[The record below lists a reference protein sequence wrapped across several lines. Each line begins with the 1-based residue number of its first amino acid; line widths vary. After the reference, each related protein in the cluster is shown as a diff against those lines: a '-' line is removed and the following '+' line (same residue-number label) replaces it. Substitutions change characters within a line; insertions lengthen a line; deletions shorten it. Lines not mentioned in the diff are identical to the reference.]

1 MLVCGKFT
9 FKLSHRLII
18 ANSFRLV
25 LYYPVSSLVTL
36 FANILQNP
44 QDARARS
51 DLKLMSSV
59 VSFLDMLERDV
70 QESNSQVRRM
80 LSVCAEF
87 ERIAKVVL
95 DKAERDMR
103 GRGKRKQAERERE
116 KDRMN
121 GAISAELEQ
130 GKTLEQIQV
139 ETQASYRRPVQTS
152 SLRAG
157 MSQPGSATS
166 GSPAS
171 WGGSPM
177 ASNSNY
183 NGPGKHHLHD
193 QQGRQAT
200 PQTSNGQWNPA
211 PFTMPLAS
219 SSTPNLGTS
228 NPQPGDFAQNNFPDN
243 FNTPN
248 MGDPMVDFGMP
259 TAYTS
264 PASNNGNA
272 NGFGASFQQPF
283 VPQDL
288 WQMPMTLEW
297 DWAEGLGMG
306 SFTPGPM
313 FNEQDGFLGQQ
324 SGVGGGMFA
333 HGQGQG
339 VSGPPGPSQGQHG
352 M

>member
-1 MLVCGKFT
+1 VI
-9 FKLSHRLII
+9 S
-18 ANSFRLV
+18 RLV

-59 VSFLDMLERDV
+59 VSFLTMLERDV

-80 LSVCAEF
+80 LSVCSEF

-103 GRGKRKQAERERE
+103 GRGKKKQAERERE
-116 KDRMN
+116 KDRLS
-121 GAISAELEQ
+121 GAITAELER

-139 ETQASYRRPVQTS
+139 ETQAAYRRPVQTS
-152 SLRAG
+152 SLRAS
-157 MSQPGSATS
+157 MSQPGSVTA

-171 WGGSPM
+171 WSGSQ
-177 ASNSNY
+177 AGSNY
-183 NGPGKHHLHD
+183 NGPGQHHLQD
-193 QQGRQAT
+193 QQMHQAT
-200 PQTSNGQWNPA
+200 PQTSNGQWHPA

-219 SSTPNLGTS
+219 NSTPNLAQQSQGGM
-228 NPQPGDFAQNNFPDN
+228 NPNAQTGYFSQQAAFNQN
-243 FNTPN
+243 FNSPN
-248 MGDPMVDFGMP
+248 INDPLADFGMSNS
-259 TAYTS
+259 YTS
-264 PASNNGNA
+264 PAGNNGNT
-272 NGFGASFQQPF
+272 FGGSFQQPF

-313 FNEQDGFLGQQ
+313 FNEQDGYLGQT
-324 SGVGGGMFA
+324 GVGGMFA
-333 HGQGQG
+333 NTQGQG
-339 VSGPPGPSQGQHG
+339 GMGPHPGQGNGHG
-352 M
+352 

>member
-1 MLVCGKFT
+1 MAHLIAANC
-9 FKLSHRLII
+9 SRLI
-18 ANSFRLV
+18 

-59 VSFLDMLERDV
+59 VSFLTMLERDI

-139 ETQASYRRPVQTS
+139 ETQSSYRRPVQTS

-157 MSQPGSATS
+157 MSQPGSATY

-171 WGGSPM
+171 WGGSPI
-177 ASNSNY
+177 ASNY
-183 NGPGKHHLHD
+183 NGPGRHHLQD
-193 QQGRQAT
+193 QQGRQGT

-219 SSTPNLGTS
+219 SNTPNLGTS

-259 TAYTS
+259 NAYTS
-264 PASNNGNA
+264 PASNNGNNA

-297 DWAEGLGMG
+297 DWAEGLGIG

-324 SGVGGGMFA
+324 SGVGGMFA
-333 HGQGQG
+333 HAQGQG
-339 VSGPPGPSQGQHG
+339 VPGPHGSSQGQQHG

>member
-1 MLVCGKFT
+1 VCGKFNLT
-9 FKLSHRLII
+9 SLYRSI
-18 ANSFRLV
+18 AANHLRLV

-59 VSFLDMLERDV
+59 VSFLTMLERDI

-171 WGGSPM
+171 WGGSP
-177 ASNSNY
+177 NGNY

-211 PFTMPLAS
+211 PFTMPMAS
-219 SSTPNLGTS
+219 SSTPNLGNPS
-228 NPQPGDFAQNNFPDN
+228 MNGNPQPGEFTQNNFSDN
-243 FNTPN
+243 YTTN
-248 MGDPMVDFGMP
+248 MADPMADFGMP
-259 TAYTS
+259 NAYTS

-272 NGFGASFQQPF
+272 NGFGSSFQQPF

-313 FNEQDGFLGQQ
+313 FNDQENFLGQQ
-324 SGVGGGMFA
+324 PGVGGMFA
-333 HGQGQG
+333 QGQG
-339 VSGPPGPSQGQHG
+339 VPGPHGPGQGQPHG

>member
-1 MLVCGKFT
+1 VVSS
-9 FKLSHRLII
+9 LSTILHRLLS
-18 ANSFRLV
+18 ANHPRLI

-59 VSFLDMLERDV
+59 VSFLTMIERDI
-70 QESNSQVRRM
+70 QESNGQVRRM

-139 ETQASYRRPVQTS
+139 ETQSSYRRPVQTS

-171 WGGSPM
+171 WGGSPI
-177 ASNSNY
+177 ASNY
-183 NGPGKHHLHD
+183 NGPGKHHLQD

-219 SSTPNLGTS
+219 SSTPNLHA
-228 NPQPGDFAQNNFPDN
+228 NQQPGDFTQNNNFPDN

-248 MGDPMVDFGMP
+248 MGDPMADFSMP
-259 TAYTS
+259 NAYTS
-264 PASNNGNA
+264 PASNNGHV
-272 NGFGASFQQPF
+272 NGFGSSFQQPF

-313 FNEQDGFLGQQ
+313 FNDQEGFLGQ
-324 SGVGGGMFA
+324 SGVGGMFA
-333 HGQGQG
+333 QGQG
-339 VSGPPGPSQGQHG
+339 VPGPHGPSQGQPHG